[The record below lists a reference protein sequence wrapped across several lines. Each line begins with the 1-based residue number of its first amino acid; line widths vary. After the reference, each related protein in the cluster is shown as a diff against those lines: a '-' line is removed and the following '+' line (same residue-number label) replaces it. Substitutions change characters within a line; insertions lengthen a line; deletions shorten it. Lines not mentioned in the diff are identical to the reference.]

1 MIEGLFQR
9 GGRVLY
15 CIWSL
20 SLTVGLSTNNRPPGC
35 FSCFHRRRP
44 GVLRPWLQ
52 VKNTRHCAHY
62 VSRPFH
68 FLFLNIVFSEEMVRA
83 HDCAILHREYSFDF
97 IPPNG
102 IDPFLS
108 EVKVLRKLVEQT
120 DAISR
125 RISPVCGATRHTAV
139 VMVRR
144 HVVTKLPYDRNNS
157 QGKISHQLFVPPLK
171 TKQKEQRILQTLTP
185 EGAHENV
192 KWPVSNNGE
201 TPCIADSGVLICHR
215 CALDRDRQLQWT
227 KTCHWTCARA
237 LSTRRGLIWH
247 NIYCLAWKNNRNTLV
262 VQLET
267 IYNSWW
273 AM

>member
-1 MIEGLFQR
+1 
-9 GGRVLY
+9 
-15 CIWSL
+15 
-20 SLTVGLSTNNRPPGC
+20 
-35 FSCFHRRRP
+35 
-44 GVLRPWLQ
+44 
-52 VKNTRHCAHY
+52 
-62 VSRPFH
+62 
-68 FLFLNIVFSEEMVRA
+68 MVRA

-144 HVVTKLPYDRNNS
+144 HVVTKSPYDRNNS

-185 EGAHENV
+185 EVAHENV

-201 TPCIADSGVLICHR
+201 TPCIADSRVLICHR
-215 CALDRDRQLQWT
+215 CALDRDRRLQ
-227 KTCHWTCARA
+227 
-237 LSTRRGLIWH
+237 
-247 NIYCLAWKNNRNTLV
+247 
-262 VQLET
+262 
-267 IYNSWW
+267 
-273 AM
+273 